1 MMLVHQD
8 VKGGGKWELS
18 FSVQISSCVGQFQ
31 HSMEADPGPNDY
43 IDTQFVET
51 CVNLPPIQIKQ

>member
-8 VKGGGKWELS
+8 VKGGGKWKLS
-18 FSVQISSCVGQFQ
+18 FSVQMSSCVGEFK

-51 CVNLPPIQIKQ
+51 CLHLPPIQIKQ